1 MIAVVITGFLLSGL
15 YSVFGNQEKAQI
27 LVDQVAEMNQ
37 DLRVAANWIVRDM
50 RMAGFHVE
58 NQTATCGSDAA
69 GTGPGP
75 LSAIVITPGASTT
88 DPDSITL
95 VYADAN
101 FSTTLQGAVAAA
113 SADITVAEGCPGP
126 GLTSN
131 CSRCF
136 CAGDAILLTDGA
148 NTSVFQVTASATVF
162 GAAATIKTGTS
173 GAYNTGGHAGFPG
186 YGDGMRVFKAVVRRY
201 MVDTTDPARPVLR
214 RAEGPTGAAFT
225 DLVDYIE
232 DLQIEDPD
240 NPGAVAGPNLPAYNV
255 TITARTRKP
264 LTSVGGIRRKT
275 FTETVR
281 LRNIPL

>member
-1 MIAVVITGFLLSGL
+1 MIAVVITAFLLTGL
-15 YSVFGNQEKAQI
+15 YNVFGNQERAQI

-58 NQTATCGSDAA
+58 NQTATCGTLAD
-69 GTGPGP
+69 GTGSGP
-75 LSAIVITPGASTT
+75 LSAVVITPGASTT

-113 SADITVAEGCPGP
+113 GANITVAEGCPGP
-126 GLTSN
+126 GLTDD

-136 CAGDAILLTDGA
+136 CAGNAILVTDGA
-148 NTSVFQVTASATVF
+148 NTSVFQVTASATSF
-162 GAAATIKTGTS
+162 GSAATIKTGTT
-173 GAYNTGGHAGFPG
+173 GPYNTVAGHGAFPG

-201 MVDTTDPARPVLR
+201 MVDKTDPNRPVLR
-214 RAEGPTGAAFT
+214 KADGPAALA

-232 DLQIEDPD
+232 DLQVEDPD
-240 NPGAVAGPNLPAYNV
+240 NPGAVPGPNLQAYNV

-264 LTSVGGIRRKT
+264 LTDVGGIRRKT